1 MFGRGNVNHI
11 QHITS
16 QDAFVR
22 NVQLKSLGRY
32 DLNKTVQRLEA
43 MELAAESPAVVEGKT
58 DGQADPSTTTKQSVM
73 TAESAVE
80 ADSIE
85 MKEIVV
91 ENLGAGNTPEQLRIH
106 FGLDNTPF
114 LTQRC
119 SIELSDDNDQY
130 SARLRVPEFVHTE
143 LLKLNGIV
151 LAGRKLKVT
160 SPEVDPAPPEQSE
173 TWSTHVELDFSV
185 GRTVYEYKELSS
197 AVIVAAVYNT
207 FADDDTKRLIAPKR
221 KDDTVWKIE
230 TKKIDL
236 YKNAKFLQHE
246 GAVLSDVQ
254 VKRVRTQ
261 VDVFGNVRRRN
272 FTTNSPTDL
281 LITLKDA
288 DTQKFEG
295 VTDDMIFQKIVA
307 MGIGRIKKAVR
318 PQPHPGTDCPCG
330 NKFFVLENVSED
342 DRKKIPPSFD
352 FLING
357 WIQKMWLNYRGKP
370 RRCKFCGEYHEET
383 VKVCPKEA
391 IIRQMERER
400 DALKTLDTGLPMKT
414 YTDSTMR
421 LAEQKSLSSDI
432 DAMSGASTGNLL
444 NAMDVDPAAPR
455 SAILI
460 VAGQNDLHRRM
471 ENTEFAYMVQQKE
484 KKLTEIAEKRNVAL
498 LSPPPLYA
506 AREEF
511 FHESLEKLSENKNI
525 EVWKNPLDSFD
536 DDGGRHPSPEQTVE
550 ILQYINS
557 KTKEFYG
564 FDYLLPSAT
573 PDTIVTKKY
582 FGVTPLYRFGC
593 SGCQGRKKNKWDNLC
608 DDCIAAASTS
618 PEAQKAAEKIEK
630 RAEDIF
636 DHQNPPLGAD
646 GSSSD
651 GDDLACESCNVTFT
665 NVVEIR
671 EHFRQHH
678 GDEVQKNSGNNI
690 RSQSKFSD
698 DKHGRR
704 QKSIPSKSIASS

>member
-1 MFGRGNVNHI
+1 M
-11 QHITS
+11 
-16 QDAFVR
+16 
-22 NVQLKSLGRY
+22 
-32 DLNKTVQRLEA
+32 
-43 MELAAESPAVVEGKT
+43 AAPAVATGFAEPPF
-58 DGQADPSTTTKQSVM
+58 ADTTTEHRPMDDTEPIV
-73 TAESAVE
+73 
-80 ADSIE
+80 
-85 MKEIVV
+85 MKEVVV
-91 ENLGAGNTPEQLRIH
+91 ENLGAGNTAEQLRNH
-106 FGLDNTPF
+106 FGLDKTPF
-114 LTQRC
+114 LSQRC
-119 SIELSDDNDQY
+119 SVELMDQNDQY
-130 SARLRVPEFVHTE
+130 SARLRIPEFVQIE
-143 LLKLNGIV
+143 LLKFDGTA
-151 LAGRKLKVT
+151 LAGKKLKVT
-160 SPEVDPAPPEQSE
+160 SPEVEPVPPEQSE

-185 GRTVYEYKELSS
+185 GRTVYEYKELST

-236 YKNAKFLQHE
+236 YKNASLVRYE
-246 GAVLSDVQ
+246 GAILSDVQ

-272 FTTNSPTDL
+272 FPTNSPTDL

-288 DTQKFEG
+288 DTQRFEG
-295 VTDDMIFQKIVA
+295 VTDDMIYQKIVE
-307 MGIGRIKKAVR
+307 MGIGEIKKAVR

-352 FLING
+352 FLIDG

-370 RRCKFCGEYHEET
+370 RRCKFCGDYHAET
-383 VKVCPKEA
+383 VKECPKEA

-400 DALKTLDTGLPMKT
+400 EALKTLDSGLPMKT

-444 NAMDVDPAAPR
+444 NAMDVDPAAPS

-471 ENTEFAYMVQQKE
+471 ENAEFAYMVQQKE
-484 KKLTEIAEKRNVAL
+484 KKVTEIAEKRKVAL
-498 LSPPPLYA
+498 LAPPSQDFVDPLYA

-511 FHESLEKLSENKNI
+511 FHESLGKLSQNGNI
-525 EVWKNPLDSFD
+525 EVWANPLDSFD

-550 ILQYINS
+550 ILQYISS
-557 KTKEFYG
+557 KTKEAYG

-573 PDTIVTKKY
+573 PGTMVTKKY

-608 DDCIAAASTS
+608 DDCIATARSS
-618 PEAQKAAEKIEK
+618 PEAQEAAGKIEK
-630 RAEDIF
+630 RADEIF
-636 DHQNPPLGAD
+636 DQLNPPLGAES
-646 GSSSD
+646 SSSD
-651 GDDLACESCNVTFT
+651 GDVLACESCNVTFT
-665 NVVEIR
+665 NAAEIR

-678 GDEVQKNSGNNI
+678 GEEVQKTPGNNI
-690 RSQSKFSD
+690 RAQSKFSD

-704 QKSIPSKSIASS
+704 QKSIPTKSITPSS